1 MTLGTVPAGGSS
13 SLPGKLIDLILEVLV
28 HVVLLLLILLLILL
42 LALEFWVQILDA
54 VCRKSRHV
62 DGHALVREVLAHVL
76 KALRNTENVYRTLVY
91 FIIYIFSSVLDR
103 IHMFFGPPGS
113 GSISQRYGSNSE
125 SGSLVSSSK

>member
-13 SLPGKLIDLILEVLV
+13 SLPGQLIDLILEVLV
-28 HVVLLLLILLLILL
+28 HVVLLLLILL

-62 DGHALVREVLAHVL
+62 DGHALVREVLAHAL
-76 KALRNTENVYRTLVY
+76 KALRNTENIYRTLVY

-103 IHMFFGPPGS
+103 IHMFFCLPDPDP
-113 GSISQRYGSNSE
+113 
-125 SGSLVSSSK
+125 